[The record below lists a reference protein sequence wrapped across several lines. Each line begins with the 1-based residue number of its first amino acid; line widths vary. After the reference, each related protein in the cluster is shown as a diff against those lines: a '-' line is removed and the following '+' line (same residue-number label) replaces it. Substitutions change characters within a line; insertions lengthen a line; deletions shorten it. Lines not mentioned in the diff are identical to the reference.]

1 VLRDP
6 CDGLE
11 HVMRESATAGNEE
24 GAGRLDL
31 IGVPFDGMG
40 RAPGQA
46 GAPQALRAAGLP
58 TVLGPDVVMEPDLVL
73 PGAVAQRAAGSGL
86 LNERALLQMIG
97 ELYHR
102 VHVSLSAGRFPF
114 IYGADCSVLLA
125 AVPALRDVAGQAGLV
140 FVDGHEDA
148 TPMDLSTSGEAAN
161 MEIALLL
168 GLTGERAPEP
178 LRGLLPALAPG
189 AIAMLGPRDDLFR
202 QAANVPTVADR
213 VWLRPAGEVS
223 ADPVG
228 HARAAVGHVV
238 AQAPRWWLHIDLD
251 VLARS
256 EFAACGAPGEVM
268 LAGGLTW
275 RQLTQVATSAMQD
288 GGCSGWSLAIYN
300 PDLDP
305 NRSAARHIVEF
316 VAQVAPFAGH

>member
-1 VLRDP
+1 MTSGGRVGP
-6 CDGLE
+6 APGKP
-11 HVMRESATAGNEE
+11 AT
-24 GAGRLDL
+24 GARIEM

-40 RAPGQA
+40 RSPGQA
-46 GAPQALRAAGLP
+46 GAPEALRGAGLP
-58 TVLGPDVVMEPDLVL
+58 AAFGPDVVIEPDLVL
-73 PGAVAQRAAGSGL
+73 PGPVAQRADGSGL
-86 LNERALLQMIG
+86 LNEQALLRMIDA
-97 ELYHR
+97 LYRR
-102 VHVSLSAGRFPF
+102 VRSSLSAGRFPF
-114 IYGADCSVLLA
+114 VYGADCSVLLA
-125 AVPALRDVAGQAGLV
+125 AVPALRDTTGRAGLV

-148 TPMDLSTSGEAAN
+148 TPMELSLSGEAAN

-168 GLTGERAPEP
+168 GLTGERAPQS
-178 LRGLLPALAPG
+178 LRDRLPALNPG
-189 AIAMLGPRDDLFR
+189 ALAMLGPRDDLFR

-268 LAGGLTW
+268 VAGGLSW
-275 RQLTQVATSAMQD
+275 RQLTQVATSAMQG

-305 NRSAARHIVEF
+305 DRSAAQQIVEF

>member
-1 VLRDP
+1 
-6 CDGLE
+6 
-11 HVMRESATAGNEE
+11 MRKSTTAGNAA
-24 GAGRLDL
+24 GGGRLDP

-46 GAPQALRAAGLP
+46 GAPRALREAGLP
-58 TVLGPDVVMEPDLVL
+58 AVLGPDVVMEPDLVL
-73 PGAVAQRAAGSGL
+73 PGPVPQRAAGSGL

-97 ELYHR
+97 ALYHR
-102 VHVSLSAGRFPF
+102 VRASLSAGRFPF
-114 IYGADCSVLLA
+114 VYGADCAVLLA

-148 TPMDLSTSGEAAN
+148 TPMDLSPSGEAAN

-168 GLTGERAPEP
+168 GLTGERAPQP
-178 LRGLLPALAPG
+178 LRGRLPALAPG
-189 AIAMLGPRDDLFR
+189 ALAMLGPRDHLFR

-213 VWLRPAGEVS
+213 VWLRPAGEVA
-223 ADPVG
+223 ADPAG
-228 HARAAVGHVV
+228 HTRMAIEHVV

-275 RQLTQVATSAMQD
+275 RQLTQIGTSAMQA

-305 NRSAARHIVEF
+305 GRSAARRIVEF
-316 VAQVAPFAGH
+316 VAQVASSMSR

>member
-1 VLRDP
+1 
-6 CDGLE
+6 
-11 HVMRESATAGNEE
+11 MRESATAGNEE
-24 GAGRLDL
+24 GGERLDP

-58 TVLGPDVVMEPDLVL
+58 AALGPDVVMEPDLVL
-73 PGAVAQRAAGSGL
+73 PGPVPQRAAGSGL

-97 ELYHR
+97 KLYRR

-148 TPMDLSTSGEAAN
+148 TPMDLSPSGEAAN
-161 MEIALLL
+161 MEIAMLL

-178 LRGLLPALAPG
+178 PHGRLPALAPG

-223 ADPVG
+223 ADPVD
-228 HARAAVGHVV
+228 HALAAVGHVV

-275 RQLTQVATSAMQD
+275 RQLAQVATSAMQD

-305 NRSAARHIVEF
+305 NRSAAQHIVEC

>member
-1 VLRDP
+1 M
-6 CDGLE
+6 
-11 HVMRESATAGNEE
+11 MRKPATAGNAA
-24 GAGRLDL
+24 GGGRLEL

-46 GAPQALRAAGLP
+46 GAPHALREAGLP
-58 TVLGPDVVMEPDLVL
+58 AVLGPDAAVGPDLVV
-73 PGAVAQRAAGSGL
+73 PAPVAQRAAGSGL

-97 ELYHR
+97 ALYRR
-102 VHVSLSAGRFPF
+102 VHASLSAGRFPF
-114 IYGADCSVLLA
+114 LYGADCSVLLA
-125 AVPALRDVAGQAGLV
+125 AVPALRDVAGRAGLV

-148 TPMDLSTSGEAAN
+148 TPMDLSPSGEAAN

-168 GLTGERAPEP
+168 GLTGEQAPQP
-178 LRGLLPALAPG
+178 LRGLLLPALAPN
-189 AIAMLGPRDDLFR
+189 AIAMLGPRDHLFR

-213 VWLRPAGEVS
+213 VWLRPAGEAS
-223 ADPVG
+223 ADPAG
-228 HARAAVGHVV
+228 YARAAVAHVV

-268 LAGGLTW
+268 LSGGLTW
-275 RQLTQVATSAMQD
+275 RQLTQIATSTMQG

-305 NRSAARHIVEF
+305 DRSGARRIVEF
-316 VAQVAPFAGH
+316 VAQVAPFAGR

>member
-1 VLRDP
+1 
-6 CDGLE
+6 
-11 HVMRESATAGNEE
+11 
-24 GAGRLDL
+24 
-31 IGVPFDGMG
+31 
-40 RAPGQA
+40 
-46 GAPQALRAAGLP
+46 
-58 TVLGPDVVMEPDLVL
+58 
-73 PGAVAQRAAGSGL
+73 
-86 LNERALLQMIG
+86 
-97 ELYHR
+97 
-102 VHVSLSAGRFPF
+102 
-114 IYGADCSVLLA
+114 
-125 AVPALRDVAGQAGLV
+125 
-140 FVDGHEDA
+140 
-148 TPMDLSTSGEAAN
+148 
-161 MEIALLL
+161 LLL

-178 LRGLLPALAPG
+178 LRGLLPALAAG

-228 HARAAVGHVV
+228 HARAAVGHVA

-275 RQLTQVATSAMQD
+275 RQLTQVATSAMQ
-288 GGCSGWSLAIYN
+288 GGSCSGWSLAIYN

-305 NRSAARHIVEF
+305 NRSAAQHIVEF